1 MSASVNRITVVGNLG
16 RDPEVHQTQQG
27 RTVVTFP
34 LATHE
39 RWVDADGASHQQTQ
53 WHNVV
58 VWGRQAEACG
68 MYLHKGRQVYVEG
81 ALRSRQYDTA
91 NGEPRSIVEI
101 IARQVQFLGGKP
113 ESHVNA
119 SEAENGLEFVAEDE
133 FG

>member
-1 MSASVNRITVVGNLG
+1 MSASVNRITVLGNLG

-58 VWGRQAEACG
+58 VWGKQAEACG
-68 MYLHKGRQVYVEG
+68 TYLHKGRQVYVEG
-81 ALRSRQYDTA
+81 ALRSRQYDNA

-101 IARQVQFLGGKP
+101 MARQVQFLGGKP
-113 ESHVNA
+113 ESQTGA
-119 SEAENGLEFVAEDE
+119 SEAGEGLEFVADDE

>member
-1 MSASVNRITVVGNLG
+1 MSANVNRITVVGNLG
-16 RDPEVHQTQQG
+16 RDPEMHQTQQG

-39 RWVDADGASHQQTQ
+39 RWVDADGTSHQQTQ

-58 VWGRQAEACG
+58 VWGKQAEACG

-81 ALRSRQYDTA
+81 ALRSRQYDNV

-101 IARQVQFLGGKP
+101 MARQVQFLGGKP
-113 ESHVNA
+113 ESQTGVG
-119 SEAENGLEFVAEDE
+119 EAENGLEFVADE
-133 FG
+133 ECG